1 MALPLGLQLYSLREA
16 AAKDFPGVLAKVADM
31 GYAGVEFA
39 GLHNMKAADVAKIV
53 ADLGMKCVSAHMACP
68 DKDNVNQLVDDAKAL
83 GIGYIVTG
91 GWIDHFKDYSSI
103 LSFAAK
109 VEAGAELVAPYG
121 LEVGIHNHW
130 VEFDHLVDGKLPH
143 AIFMSLTRKAFS
155 QLDIYWAKFGGTNP
169 AAYLATLA
177 GRVPLL
183 HVKDGTLE
191 KSDKGTPCTPHTA
204 VGAGKIDTPAA
215 VAAAEKAGT
224 KWLLVELDSC
234 ATDMEAAVRQS
245 AEYLIG
251 NGLAEGAECCGDEK
265 CCCCS

>member
-31 GYAGVEFA
+31 GYAGVEYA

-53 ADLGMKCVSAHMACP
+53 ADLGLIAVSAHMPCP
-68 DKDNVNQLVDDAKAL
+68 DKNNLNQVVDDAKAL

-91 GWIDHFKDYSSI
+91 GWIDQFKDAEAI
-103 LSFAAK
+103 KAFAAK

-121 LEVGIHNHW
+121 LKVGIHNHW
-130 VEFDHLVDGKLPH
+130 CEFDHLVEGKLPH
-143 AIFMSLTRKAFS
+143 ALFMSLTKKAFA
-155 QLDIYWAKFGGTNP
+155 QLDIYWTKFGGTDP
-169 AAYLATLA
+169 EKYLPMLK

-191 KSDKGTPCTPHTA
+191 KDKDGRPCTPHTA
-204 VGAGKIDTPAA
+204 VGAGKVNIPAA
-215 VAAAEKAGT
+215 VKAAEKAGT
-224 KWLLVELDSC
+224 KWLLVELDNC

-245 AEYLIG
+245 AEYLI
-251 NGLAEGAECCGDEK
+251 NEGLAEGAGCCDDD
-265 CCCCS
+265 CCCS

>member
-16 AAKDFPGVLAKVADM
+16 AAKDFPAVLAKVADM

-39 GLHNMKAADVAKIV
+39 GLHNMKPADVAKIV
-53 ADLGMKCVSAHMACP
+53 ADLGMKCVSAHMPCP
-68 DKDNVNQLVDDAKAL
+68 TPENVNQVVDDAKAL

-91 GWIDHFKDYSSI
+91 GWIDHFKDYASI

-109 VEAGAELVAPYG
+109 VEVGAELVAPHG
-121 LEVGIHNHW
+121 LQVGIHNHW
-130 VEFDHLVDGKLPH
+130 CEFDHLVEGKLPH
-143 AIFMSLTRKAFS
+143 AIFMGLTRKAFA
-155 QLDIYWAKFGGTNP
+155 QLDIYWAKFGGTDP
-169 AAYLATLA
+169 AAYLATLK

-191 KSDKGTPCTPHTA
+191 KNDKGGPCTPHTA

-215 VAAAEKAGT
+215 VKAAEKAGT
-224 KWLLVELDSC
+224 KWLLVELDNC

-245 AEYLIG
+245 AEYLVG
-251 NGLAEGAECCGDEK
+251 NGLAEGAGCCGDD
-265 CCCCS
+265 CCCS